1 MIHSRKATPMD
12 SILTPRTVST
22 SALRRALRPRALM
35 GVAALVLLP
44 VAAAGCATPART
56 TAANAPVP
64 AAAATTE
71 SAVVTSVADQGG
83 AGGSGTATARPLP
96 SAPSGAS
103 QLSWP
108 QLTWHSDQEYGGTD
122 DAPARIWRSTPDG
135 RWEVVR
141 EGRPGD
147 RVAAG
152 EVVASPD
159 GRRAAWRSVNPHRL
173 MIDAFEGGSAVSVPI
188 AGTLSC
194 TPRWIDNLTVVYTEG
209 RERDWTVVGVRAD
222 GKGRHVIATH
232 QQTCPVVANGM
243 VGFVQDRSL
252 RLGDPSGIFRTVQ
265 PRIPGDLKIHSLA
278 GFSLDGR
285 HVVISTHVPSP
296 GECGCGW
303 RIRNYRVDVV
313 TGAAVELTPL
323 DAAWTKAT
331 GHGAIEQVR
340 FLPGGTLVAQ
350 VNTGTYGDD
359 APAYR
364 LVRYAADG
372 RVLGSLKVP
381 AGTPWG
387 HLLG

>member
-1 MIHSRKATPMD
+1 MIHSREATPMD
-12 SILTPRTVST
+12 SILAPRTVFT

-35 GVAALVLLP
+35 SAAALVLLP
-44 VAAAGCATPART
+44 VAAAGCGAPAPT
-56 TAANAPVP
+56 TAANPP
-64 AAAATTE
+64 ADTATTE
-71 SAVVTSVADQGG
+71 AVAVTVAAADQGG
-83 AGGSGTATARPLP
+83 AGGSATARPRP
-96 SAPSGAS
+96 SAPSGGAS

-108 QLTWHSDQEYGGTD
+108 QLTWHSAQAYGTD
-122 DAPARIWRSTPDG
+122 GAPARIWRSTADG
-135 RWEVVR
+135 RWELVR

-159 GRRAAWRSVNPHRL
+159 GRRAAWRSTNPHRL
-173 MIDAFEGGSAVSVPI
+173 MISAFEGGSAVSVPI

-194 TPRWIDNLTVVYTEG
+194 TPRWMDNLTVVYTEG
-209 RERDWTVVGVRAD
+209 NERDWTVVGVRAD

-232 QQTCPVVANGM
+232 QRSCPVVANGM
-243 VGFVQDRSL
+243 VGFVEDRSL
-252 RLGDPSGIFRTVQ
+252 RLGDSSGAFRTVQ

-285 HVVISTHVPSP
+285 HVVVSTHVPSP

-303 RIRNYRVDVV
+303 RIRNYRVDVN
-313 TGAAVELTPL
+313 TGAATELTPL
-323 DAAWTKAT
+323 DPAWTKAT
-331 GHGAIEQVR
+331 GHGAIKQVR

-350 VNTGTYGDD
+350 VDTGTYGDD

-387 HLLG
+387 HLL

>member
-1 MIHSRKATPMD
+1 MD
-12 SILTPRTVST
+12 SILTPRTVLT
-22 SALRRALRPRALM
+22 AALRRALRPRALM

-44 VAAAGCATPART
+44 VAAAGCATPAPT
-56 TAANAPVP
+56 TAAAGAPAP
-64 AAAATTE
+64 AATTTG
-71 SAVVTSVADQGG
+71 SAAVTSVADQGG
-83 AGGSGTATARPLP
+83 AGGSGTATAHPRR
-96 SAPSGAS
+96 SAPSSAAS
-103 QLSWP
+103 RLSWP
-108 QLTWHSDQEYGGTD
+108 RLTWHSNQEYGGTG

-159 GRRAAWRSVNPHRL
+159 GKRAAWRSVNPHRR

-194 TPRWIDNLTVVYTEG
+194 TPRWMDNLTVVYTEG

-243 VGFVQDRSL
+243 VGFVEDRSL
-252 RLGDPSGIFRTVQ
+252 RIGDSRGVFRTVQ
-265 PRIPGDLKIHSLA
+265 PRIPANLKIHALA
-278 GFSLDGR
+278 GYSLDAR

-303 RIRNYRVDVV
+303 RIRNYRVDVA

-323 DAAWTKAT
+323 DPAWTKAT
-331 GHGAIEQVR
+331 GHGALEQVR

-364 LVRYAADG
+364 LVRYAANG
-372 RVLGSLKVP
+372 RVLGSLEAP